1 MDPSAAPVASSG
13 RVPRGRRRRGLM
25 TFLPARTCR
34 APGVEQCAARHGEPV
49 HGAVRPVSAFPGR
62 WPCASTVASGARN
75 SGRSTCLCRWAA
87 LGSPRRHRC
96 PTSATRWGIVR
107 RQGPLSA
114 VPDAM
119 GLGLLFPVHEATGW
133 EPTRSIAIAPIQIGA
148 VRLVEPDAGEHIER
162 LSAAMSTAAPDAK
175 KVIRTLSAAGA
186 KNSSGRFRANPGP
199 PGQPW
204 EEAGSGGTCP
214 AVPAMHKRV
223 RWTRL
228 RCPTRSSQ
236 RPAFPAQV

>member
-119 GLGLLFPVHEATGW
+119 GLDPLFPVHEATGW

-148 VRLVEPDAGEHIER
+148 VRLVEPDAGEHIRETQR
-162 LSAAMSTAAPDAK
+162 GDEHRGSRREEGDTDIIGSRGEEFKWAFS
-175 KVIRTLSAAGA
+175 
-186 KNSSGRFRANPGP
+186 
-199 PGQPW
+199 GQPGHPRP
-204 EEAGSGGTCP
+204 ALGGSGFRGNLP
-214 AVPAMHKRV
+214 G
-223 RWTRL
+223 
-228 RCPTRSSQ
+228 RSGD
-236 RPAFPAQV
+236 A